1 MLSQKAKYALRALM
15 VLANSKT
22 GVPVRVHDI
31 ADAEKLSHKFLEA
44 ILLELRKHGILESRR
59 GRGGGYRL
67 ARPAHSISFGEVIRI
82 IDGPLAPLPCASLT
96 QFRLCADC
104 SDPPRCSIR
113 WLMQQV
119 RDATSGV
126 LDNCTLADALGKVP
140 RAFPGR
146 MFEGVFERSDQL
158 AAN

>member
-31 ADAEKLSHKFLEA
+31 ADAEKLAHKFLEA

-67 ARPAHSISFGEVIRI
+67 ARPSDSISFGEVIRI

-126 LDNCTLADALGKVP
+126 LDNCTLTDALGKIP
-140 RAFPGR
+140 HAFPGR
-146 MFEGVFERSDQL
+146 MFEGVFEHSDQL
-158 AAN
+158 AAD